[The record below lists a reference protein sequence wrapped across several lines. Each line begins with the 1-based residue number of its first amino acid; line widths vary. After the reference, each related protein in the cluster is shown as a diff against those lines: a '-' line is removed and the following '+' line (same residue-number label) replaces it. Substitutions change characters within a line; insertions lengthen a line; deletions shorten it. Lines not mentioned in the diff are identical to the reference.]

1 MKIRLTES
9 QFKKLFLKE
18 SHVDGKGVNY
28 IKDVDKSPT
37 DNNDLCDELTI
48 NDLKELKSKMRGMK
62 ISKEDRKEINGIIK
76 KMKRDNNYLSSDL
89 DVGNT
94 YLRFIQNILCTYSKE
109 DRSNID

>member
-1 MKIRLTES
+1 MKIILTES
-9 QFKKLFLKE
+9 QFKRIILKE
-18 SHVDGKGVNY
+18 SHVDSKGINY

-48 NDLKELKSKMRGMK
+48 NDLKELRYKMRGMK
-62 ISKEDRKEINGIIK
+62 ISKENRKKINDIIK
-76 KMKRDNNYLSSDL
+76 KMKKDNNYLSSDL

-109 DRSNID
+109 NSSNVD